1 MYKLFYCFYGDE
13 TDNAEVSAEDPVALG
28 DLHLLPA
35 LISRAVTDGDF
46 LGLMDTEGNTLQL
59 MYEGD
64 EDRYWLEIPVPAQ
77 GGSYGKHYS
86 LEGIREVFRAL
97 PPRFDVAEFP
107 DFRFESW

>member
-1 MYKLFYCFYGDE
+1 MYKLFYCFNGEESD
-13 TDNAEVSAEDPVALG
+13 DAEVSAEDPIVL
-28 DLHLLPA
+28 DDVQELPSLL
-35 LISRAVTDGDF
+35 SRAVTDGDF
-46 LGLMDTEGNTLQL
+46 LGLTDADGNTLQL

-86 LEGIREVFRAL
+86 LDGIREVFRAL

-107 DFRFESW
+107 GLRFESW